1 MFSKAFLFATVLMSM
16 DLAYANKK
24 EVVFFGGGGEPAG
37 DSTIFDRGVSSFM
50 PFMPGSGWTVRPYF
64 NGGHKRSENIARMK
78 FGNNNKPMTSQN
90 VRGEILNLRR
100 RIESGDLKQ
109 GDQLM
114 LTIYTHGATP
124 KDGQKSHSVSTT
136 DGTVDLDEVIAL
148 RDIAEKKGVKLA
160 IVDMSCHS
168 GNTLNLASD
177 KTCVVSATGEGL
189 GYNTSSESMGMN
201 LIRGSNLEMAFIR
214 ARRTPVG
221 ASPQIS
227 SPAGRKTYAA
237 TKFLHESMEENSR
250 LGSRKDP
257 NFCYGSEN
265 EEFKKLARNISEIRK
280 NSLYDQVSNYFGIT
294 AGTAQ
299 GMTDK
304 MQTALDNYANG
315 RKKLQ
320 ESFDVMESLNPRS
333 CRSLKEN
340 SLCGKHENFEYG
352 YSLLS
357 KMKNDGKLEKN
368 REAEFEVYKQHMESS
383 EYQRWK
389 QAQAEYKNHP
399 SIYPLAKDVGRAE
412 REIYEQVY
420 LENAKDNKEP
430 NPCKDFVL

>member
-1 MFSKAFLFATVLMSM
+1 MFNRLFLVILIFAVTSVT
-16 DLAYANKK
+16 YANKK
-24 EVVFFGGGGEPAG
+24 EVIFFGGGGEPAG
-37 DSTIFDRGVSSFM
+37 DSTIFDRGVSTFM

-90 VRGEILNLRR
+90 VRAEILSLRK

-124 KDGQKSHSVSTT
+124 KSGQQSHSVSTT
-136 DGTVDLDEVIAL
+136 DGTFDLDEVIAL
-148 RDIAEKKGVKLA
+148 RDLAERKGVKLA

-168 GNTLNLASD
+168 GNTLKLSSD

-227 SPAGRKTYAA
+227 SPAGKKTYAA

-250 LGSRKDP
+250 LSARKDP

-265 EEFKKLARNISEIRK
+265 EEFKKLARNISDIRK
-280 NSLYDQVSNYFGIT
+280 NSIYDQVSNYFGIT

-320 ESFDVMESLNPRS
+320 DSFDAMEALNPRS
-333 CRSLKEN
+333 CRALGNN
-340 SLCGKHENFEYG
+340 SLCGKNENFEYG
-352 YSLLS
+352 YSLLA
-357 KMKNDGKLEKN
+357 KMKAEGKLEKA
-368 REAEFEVYKQHMESS
+368 REAELEVYKQHIESP
-383 EYQRWK
+383 EFKKWK
-389 QAQAEYKNHP
+389 QAQDDYKTQP

-412 REIYEQVY
+412 RDIYEQVY
-420 LENAKDNKEP
+420 LENAKDNREP

>member
-1 MFSKAFLFATVLMSM
+1 MFNKLLLFVALVLVMS
-16 DLAYANKK
+16 AAHAKKK
-24 EVVFFGGGGEPAG
+24 EVIFFGGGGEPAG

-50 PFMPGSGWTVRPYF
+50 PFIPGSGWTVRPYF
-64 NGGHKRSENIARMK
+64 NGGHRRSENIARMK
-78 FGNNNKPMTSQN
+78 FGNKNKPMTSQN
-90 VRGEILNLRR
+90 VRAEIMNLRK

-114 LTIYTHGATP
+114 MTIYTHGATP
-124 KDGQKSHSVSTT
+124 KKGQKSHSVSTT
-136 DGTVDLDEVIAL
+136 DGTFDLDEIIAL
-148 RDIAEKKGVKLA
+148 RDIAERKGVKLA

-168 GNTLNLASD
+168 GNSLNLASD

-201 LIRGSNLEMAFIR
+201 LIRGSSLEMAFIR

-227 SPAGRKTYAA
+227 SPAGKKTYAA

-250 LGSRKDP
+250 IGARKDP

-265 EEFKKLARNISEIRK
+265 AEFKKLAKDIAEIRK

-320 ESFDVMESLNPRS
+320 ESFDTMEALNPQR
-333 CRSLKEN
+333 CRKLGEN
-340 SLCGKHENFEYG
+340 NLCGKHENFEYG
-352 YSLLS
+352 YSLLA
-357 KMKNDGKLEKN
+357 KMKSQGKLEKSH
-368 REAEFEVYKQHMESS
+368 EEEFELYRQHMESP
-383 EYQRWK
+383 EYKRWK
-389 QAQAEYKNHP
+389 QAEAEYKKHP

-420 LENAKDNKEP
+420 LENAKDNREP